1 MINFTSPNQDIGG
14 NYIQKMINS
23 NIAYHSNTIFIN
35 SFGNDD
41 LAMLNICKCII
52 GNSSSGIIEAPIL
65 KTYTIN
71 IGERQKGR
79 IFAKS
84 IFQSNGSFN
93 SLIYTYRIIKNKKKF
108 IATSHYYN
116 KNTLKIIDNSLNK
129 FKNLATNKNFHDQ
142 I

>member
-1 MINFTSPNQDIGG
+1 MGG
-14 NYIQKMINS
+14 NYIQKIINS
-23 NIAYHSNTIFIN
+23 NIVYHSNTIFIN

-41 LAMLNICKCII
+41 FLAMLNICKCII

-84 IFQSNGSFN
+84 IFQSNGSLN

-129 FKNLATNKNFHDQ
+129 FKNLATNKYFHDQ